1 MRIVQVHECKP
12 RVDKILTVLEPS
24 CYKGKEN
31 ESEINSRTLYD
42 WDKLRN
48 EIQASEDELKQ
59 ALNDHLVVTIDGNF
73 L

>member
-12 RVDKILTVLEPS
+12 RVDKILTVLKPS
-24 CYKGKEN
+24 CYTGKEY
-31 ESEINSRTLYD
+31 ESNINSTTLYD

-73 L
+73 S